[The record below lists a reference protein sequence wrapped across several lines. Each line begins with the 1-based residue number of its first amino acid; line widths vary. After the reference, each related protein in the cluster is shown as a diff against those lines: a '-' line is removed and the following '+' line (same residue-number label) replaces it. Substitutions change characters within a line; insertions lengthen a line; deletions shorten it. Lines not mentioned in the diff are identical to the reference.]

1 MSTNRRALALTILVA
16 ACAVAG
22 LYAFR
27 PREARSDELHRVCL
41 PVVRKNRVPCPPAAE
56 CSVGQ
61 FLAQYYDNPD
71 LAGCPVHTQCE
82 PGIDYNWGDGSP
94 GYGLPAD
101 HFSVCWTGTFYFDE
115 GAYEFVGHA
124 DDSMR
129 AWLDGNLL
137 FDGQSEQSAA
147 HRAICIVDDGLHRI
161 RVEYRERLG
170 RATARFHWM
179 QVAPTHTPTP
189 TYTPAPTGTP
199 TGTPIPTDTPT
210 PTATPTNTPARTPTP
225 TSTPVPTHTPTP
237 TYTPTATP
245 TPTDTPTATPT
256 HTPTPVSAPRWEFQ
270 PLEPPPGE
278 LDGPLGAYG
287 DLLFV
292 TMWQDEQEHPYR
304 STDRGRTWQAMS
316 WFESEG
322 IFARRFFFSPHFEED
337 HTLFT
342 GGNTC
347 ARSTDGGQSWMR
359 TDGGFIRD
367 MAFSPDYHHPNG
379 TIYLIT
385 SPVDG
390 HRHLYRSTNGGD
402 WWELVI
408 DDTSLDWYG
417 EFQEII
423 ALSDREVLLRVSY
436 YEWEEG
442 YWRYKYGLW
451 RTEDGWESW
460 TWVEGFPKDACSL
473 VKTRDYGL
481 LAGTREHGIFQS
493 LDGGRTWQPFAWQIE
508 KAGSFYLSS
517 QGGLVLALVS
527 GDPTGSALYQL
538 LENGWH
544 LIRDDL
550 PQYGVLRCTADENT
564 IYLAHRPRTL
574 EKGVRVE

>member
-1 MSTNRRALALTILVA
+1 MSENRRLALVVAVLVA
-16 ACAVAG
+16 ACAVLAG
-22 LYAFR
+22 LYLLR
-27 PREARSDELHRVCL
+27 PQEARSDELHKVCL
-41 PVVRKNRVPCPPAAE
+41 PVVRRNWVPCPPAVE
-56 CSVGQ
+56 CPVGQ

-101 HFSVCWTGTFYFDE
+101 RFSVCWTGTFYFDE
-115 GAYEFVGHA
+115 GTYEFAGYA

-137 FDGQSEQSAA
+137 FDGRSEQSAA
-147 HRAICIVDDGLHRI
+147 LRAACIVDEGLHRI
-161 RVEYRERLG
+161 RVEYREHLG
-170 RATARFHWM
+170 EAFARFHWM

-189 TYTPAPTGTP
+189 TGTP
-199 TGTPIPTDTPT
+199 TSTPIPTDTPT
-210 PTATPTNTPARTPTP
+210 PTATPTNT
-225 TSTPVPTHTPTP
+225 
-237 TYTPTATP
+237 ATP

-256 HTPTPVSAPRWEFQ
+256 YTPMPTNTPVSAPRWEFQ

-278 LDGPLGAYG
+278 LDGPLGAHG

-304 STDRGRTWQAMS
+304 STDRGATWQAMS

-322 IFARRFFFSPHFEED
+322 IFARRFFFSPHFDED

-359 TDGGFIRD
+359 TDGGFSISFIRD

-408 DDTSLDWYG
+408 DDTSLGWYG
-417 EFQEII
+417 EFQKVV
-423 ALSDREVLLRVSY
+423 ALSDREVLLLVSY

-442 YWRYKYGLW
+442 YGWRYKYGLW

-460 TWVEGFPKDACSL
+460 TWVEDFPENAGSL
-473 VKTRDYGL
+473 VATRDHGL
-481 LAGTREHGIFQS
+481 LVGTRKYGASAGQTHGIFQS
-493 LDGGRTWQPFAWQIE
+493 LDGGRSWQPFAWQIE
-508 KAGSFYLSS
+508 EAGSFYLSS
-517 QGGLVLALVS
+517 RDGLVIALVA
-527 GDPTGSALYQL
+527 GDPEGSSLYQL
-538 LENGWH
+538 LEDGWH
-544 LIRDDL
+544 EIRSGL
-550 PQYGVLRCTADENT
+550 EQYGVIRCIADENT
-564 IYLAHRPRTL
+564 IYLAHRPCTL

>member
-1 MSTNRRALALTILVA
+1 MSENRRLVLVVAVLVA
-16 ACAVAG
+16 ACAVLAG
-22 LYAFR
+22 LYLLR
-27 PREARSDELHRVCL
+27 PQEARSDELHRVCL
-41 PVVRKNRVPCPPAAE
+41 PVVRRNWVPCPPGVE
-56 CSVGQ
+56 CPVGQ
-61 FLAQYYDNPD
+61 FLAQYHDNPD
-71 LAGCPVHTQCE
+71 LARCPVHTQCE

-115 GAYEFVGHA
+115 GTYEFAGYA

-129 AWLDGNLL
+129 AWLDGDLL
-137 FDGQSEQSAA
+137 FDSRSEQSAA
-147 HRAICIVDDGLHRI
+147 LRAACIVDEGLHRI
-161 RVEYRERLG
+161 RVEYREHLG
-170 RATARFHWM
+170 EAVARFHWM
-179 QVAPTHTPTP
+179 QVAPT
-189 TYTPAPTGTP
+189 
-199 TGTPIPTDTPT
+199 
-210 PTATPTNTPARTPTP
+210 
-225 TSTPVPTHTPTP
+225 STPVPTHTPPP
-237 TYTPTATP
+237 TYTPM
-245 TPTDTPTATPT
+245 PTDTPTPT
-256 HTPTPVSAPRWEFQ
+256 HTPTPVSTPRWEFQ

-304 STDRGRTWQAMS
+304 STDRGGTWQAMS

-322 IFARRFFFSPHFEED
+322 IFARRFFFSPHFDED

-347 ARSTDGGQSWMR
+347 ARSTDGGASWMR
-359 TDGGFIRD
+359 TDGGFSISFIRD

-442 YWRYKYGLW
+442 YGWRYKYGLW

-473 VKTRDYGL
+473 VKTGDYGL